1 METPETISVVV
12 AARPYLL
19 ASALTDML
27 EMRGVHVRLVDPA
40 AADGPR
46 DHACVALVDAST
58 LHAAEAT
65 STVWIPASWDRGSTV
80 VSVGGVRFAVPVG
93 RPSELVALVVAMAAD
108 AGCCAPMPA
117 AALRGAQRD

>member
-1 METPETISVVV
+1 METPAVISVVV

-40 AADGPR
+40 ADRPQE
-46 DHACVALVDAST
+46 HACVALVDAST

-80 VSVGGVRFAVPVG
+80 VSVGGSRFAVPVG
-93 RPSELVALVVAMAAD
+93 RPSELVELVVAVAAK
-108 AGCCAPMPA
+108 AGCCTPMPA
-117 AALRGAQRD
+117 AALRVAQRE